1 MRTRGHHL
9 AESRSCQ
16 TRRARRSHA
25 RKTARRTC
33 CWFAPGWRY
42 SVRSCKIWSM
52 PACCGC
58 HMGGGGGAAMVSPR
72 PRPSRVSFDRSS
84 RDGDGQ
90 TIGSRLVNGGTVR
103 RRAPL
108 AVTPGRL
115 NRSPIRVSKTR
126 RLARGTRQWRL
137 GAAVTVPAR
146 RLRRMSAAKRLFS
159 GRPEK
164 GPAVHVRALVRSCPT
179 AHAPRV
185 PSRDARTMRRPRRSP
200 SAYPRTCCGSSRCV
214 SRSSA
219 AGVRRLPAIPKRA
232 FLFRGRRQRV
242 VVTHARIASVRPRG
256 VPSRIARTSSHS
268 QTLFSPPRFRA
279 PFQHA
284 RSRET
289 ASRHPTR
296 RWMMLL
302 IR

>member
-1 MRTRGHHL
+1 MRTRGHHF

-137 GAAVTVPAR
+137 GAAVTVPVIR
-146 RLRRMSAAKRLFS
+146 RADCD
-159 GRPEK
+159 E
-164 GPAVHVRALVRSCPT
+164 CP
-179 AHAPRV
+179 PRNAF
-185 PSRDARTMRRPRRSP
+185 SRDAQKKVPQCT
-200 SAYPRTCCGSSRCV
+200 SA
-214 SRSSA
+214 RSSA
-219 AGVRRLPAIPKRA
+219 
-232 FLFRGRRQRV
+232 
-242 VVTHARIASVRPRG
+242 HVRPRTRLESRRETRARCG
-256 VPSRIARTSSHS
+256 VRGAHPLHIRVRAVGPRGASPAR
-268 QTLFSPPRFRA
+268 PPRASAGFPRSRSALSFFAGGGNESSSRTRGSRPCAHAVSLRESRA
-279 PFQHA
+279 PPVTHKRSSLRHAHARSQHA

-289 ASRHPTR
+289 AS
-296 RWMMLL
+296 
-302 IR
+302 

>member
-1 MRTRGHHL
+1 MPDTPR
-9 AESRSCQ
+9 AAKSREED
-16 TRRARRSHA
+16 RAPYLLLVRARLAVLRQELQDLVDARLLRLPHGRRGRSGH
-25 RKTARRTC
+25 
-33 CWFAPGWRY
+33 GL
-42 SVRSCKIWSM
+42 
-52 PACCGC
+52 
-58 HMGGGGGAAMVSPR
+58 AA

-137 GAAVTVPAR
+137 GAGDGSGAQTATNVR
-146 RLRRMSAAKRLFS
+146 RETPFLGTPRKKF
-159 GRPEK
+159 
-164 GPAVHVRALVRSCPT
+164 AVHVRALVRSCPT

-219 AGVRRLPAIPKRA
+219 ARPQASRDPEARFPFSRAAATSRR
-232 FLFRGRRQRV
+232 
-242 VVTHARIASVRPRG
+242 HARADRV
-256 VPSRIARTSSHS
+256 
-268 QTLFSPPRFRA
+268 RA
-279 PFQHA
+279 PTRCPFANRAHLQSLTNA
-284 RSRET
+284 LLSATLTRVPNTR
-289 ASRHPTR
+289 APAKPRRDTR
-296 RWMMLL
+296 RVHG
-302 IR
+302 

>member
-137 GAAVTVPAR
+137 GAGDGSGAQTATNVRRETPFLGTPRKKFRSARPRARPLMSDRARASSPVAR
-146 RLRRMSAAKRLFS
+146 RAHDAASAALTLCISAYVLWVLAVRLPLVRR
-159 GRPEK
+159 GRPQASRDPEARF
-164 GPAVHVRALVRSCPT
+164 PFSRAAATSRRHARADRVRAPTRCPFANR
-179 AHAPRV
+179 AHLQSLTNALL
-185 PSRDARTMRRPRRSP
+185 
-200 SAYPRTCCGSSRCV
+200 SATL
-214 SRSSA
+214 SRS
-219 AGVRRLPAIPKRA
+219 
-232 FLFRGRRQRV
+232 F
-242 VVTHARIASVRPRG
+242 
-256 VPSRIARTSSHS
+256 
-268 QTLFSPPRFRA
+268 
-279 PFQHA
+279 
-284 RSRET
+284 
-289 ASRHPTR
+289 PTR
-296 RWMMLL
+296 ALPRNRVATPDTAMDDAS
-302 IR
+302 

>member
-1 MRTRGHHL
+1 
-9 AESRSCQ
+9 
-16 TRRARRSHA
+16 
-25 RKTARRTC
+25 
-33 CWFAPGWRY
+33 
-42 SVRSCKIWSM
+42 M

-164 GPAVHVRALVRSCPT
+164 SSQCT
-179 AHAPRV
+179 
-185 PSRDARTMRRPRRSP
+185 
-200 SAYPRTCCGSSRCV
+200 SA
-214 SRSSA
+214 RSSA
-219 AGVRRLPAIPKRA
+219 
-232 FLFRGRRQRV
+232 
-242 VVTHARIASVRPRG
+242 HVRPRTRLESRRETRARCG
-256 VPSRIARTSSHS
+256 VRGAHPLHIRVRAVGPRGASPAR
-268 QTLFSPPRFRA
+268 PPRRPQASRDPEARFPFSRAAATSRRHARADRVRA
-279 PFQHA
+279 P
-284 RSRET
+284 
-289 ASRHPTR
+289 TR
-296 RWMMLL
+296 CPFANRAHLQSLTNALL
-302 IR
+302 SATLTRVPNTSAPAKPRRDTIDAFDG

>member
-1 MRTRGHHL
+1 
-9 AESRSCQ
+9 
-16 TRRARRSHA
+16 
-25 RKTARRTC
+25 
-33 CWFAPGWRY
+33 
-42 SVRSCKIWSM
+42 M

-58 HMGGGGGAAMVSPR
+58 HMGGGGGAAMVSP

-137 GAAVTVPAR
+137 GAAVSVPAR

-164 GPAVHVRALVRSCPT
+164 RFRSARPRARPLMSDRARASSPVARRAHDAASAALTLCISAYVLWVLAVRLPLVRRGRPQASRDPEARFPFSRAAATSRRHARADRVRAPTRCPFANR
-179 AHAPRV
+179 AHLQSLTNALLSATLTRV
-185 PSRDARTMRRPRRSP
+185 PNTNAPAKPRRD
-200 SAYPRTCCGSSRCV
+200 T
-214 SRSSA
+214 
-219 AGVRRLPAIPKRA
+219 IDA
-232 FLFRGRRQRV
+232 FMDD
-242 VVTHARIASVRPRG
+242 AS
-256 VPSRIARTSSHS
+256 
-268 QTLFSPPRFRA
+268 
-279 PFQHA
+279 
-284 RSRET
+284 
-289 ASRHPTR
+289 
-296 RWMMLL
+296 
-302 IR
+302 